1 MRAKLLLGLLALA
14 IPASAQTPNF
24 SIVLSCD
31 GNVPVAMSITANR
44 VGKLEFTISELID
57 RCMAQ
62 DQQDAE
68 RGKEKQI

>member
-1 MRAKLLLGLLALA
+1 MRAKLLLGLLVLA

-31 GNVPVAMSITANR
+31 GNVPVALSITANR
-44 VGKLEFTISELID
+44 VGKLEFTIAELID